1 MAEWQTVRLGEI
13 VKTNQSTYSPKE
25 NWQFVNYLDTGNI
38 TMNKID
44 EIQNINTA
52 KDKLPSRARRKVK
65 TNSIIYS
72 TVRPNQLHYGIIK
85 KQPDN
90 FLVSTGFTVIDVN
103 YDKAVPDFIYYA
115 LTKQEVTEQLQAI
128 AEQSVSA
135 YPSLKPSDIENLEL
149 MLPDKKT
156 QERIVAILRSID
168 EKIKENNA
176 INNNL
181 EQQAQSI
188 FKEWFI
194 DNPENENWSNGTFS
208 ELIQSTLSGDWGKES
223 PTGNNTEKVYCVRG
237 ADIPEVRAGNKGKMP
252 TRYILPKNYA
262 SKKLTAGDIVVE
274 ISGGSPTQSTGR
286 CTAIS
291 ESLLNRYDSGMVCT
305 NFCRAIKP
313 LSGYSMFIYYYWQYL
328 YDKGVF
334 FSYENGTT
342 GIKNLDIS
350 GFLGTEPIIIPPKE
364 KVLAFDDYCQTV
376 FDCIFANGK
385 KVNSCLNFVT
395 LYFQNLCLVSLM
407 SLTST
412 SKPLNYCL

>member
-44 EIQNINTA
+44 EIQYINTA
-52 KDKLPSRARRKVK
+52 KDKLPSRAKRKVK

-85 KQPDN
+85 EQPDN

-135 YPSLKPSDIENLEL
+135 YPSLKPSDIENLEF

-181 EQQAQSI
+181 EQQAMAL
-188 FKEWFI
+188 FKSWFI
-194 DNPENENWSNGTFS
+194 DFEPFNRQVPKTWINGV
-208 ELIQSTLSGDWGKES
+208 LGDF
-223 PTGNNTEKVYCVRG
+223 
-237 ADIPEVRAGNKGKMP
+237 
-252 TRYILPKNYA
+252 
-262 SKKLTAGDIVVE
+262 VE
-274 ISGGSPTQSTGR
+274 IKRGGSPRPIQNFLS
-286 CTAIS
+286 
-291 ESLLNRYDSGMVCT
+291 DSGFHWLKISDAT
-305 NFCRAIKP
+305 GISSPFINEIKEYIIEAGLKKTVYLKSGSLV
-313 LSGYSMFIYYYWQYL
+313 LSNSATPGLPKILDIDTCIHDGWLYFPSSKFSNEYL
-328 YDKGVF
+328 Y
-334 FSYENGTT
+334 
-342 GIKNLDIS
+342 
-350 GFLGTEPIIIPPKE
+350 
-364 KVLAFDDYCQTV
+364 
-376 FDCIFANGK
+376 
-385 KVNSCLNFVT
+385 
-395 LYFQNLCLVSLM
+395 LYFKHIRDNLIALGNGSVFTNLKTDILKNYPTYLPTEDVLKKFDGLVQPIFSMILSKTREIKRLAEIRDTLLPKLM
-407 SLTST
+407 SGELDVSDIE
-412 SKPLNYCL
+412 L

>member
-181 EQQAQSI
+181 EQQTQAI
-188 FKEWFI
+188 FKSWFVDFELNYGI
-194 DNPENENWSNGTFS
+194 MPSDWKVSQLGSIAKISTEVFSPAKNPNVEVEHYSIPAYDEKRYPVFETSNGIKSNKYRLSSNSVMISKLNPDTKRIWRPYCISDNPICSTEFIVYEPINPLNRDFIYSIIDSIGFSAFLCSHTTGSTNSRQRATPSITLTYDIIVPDEKTIQAFCSIVSPMYDTIENNIKENQKLA
-208 ELIQSTLSGDWGKES
+208 E
-223 PTGNNTEKVYCVRG
+223 
-237 ADIPEVRAGNKGKMP
+237 
-252 TRYILPKNYA
+252 TRDKLLPK
-262 SKKLTAGDIVVE
+262 
-274 ISGGSPTQSTGR
+274 
-286 CTAIS
+286 
-291 ESLLNRYDSGMVCT
+291 
-305 NFCRAIKP
+305 
-313 LSGYSMFIYYYWQYL
+313 
-328 YDKGVF
+328 
-334 FSYENGTT
+334 
-342 GIKNLDIS
+342 
-350 GFLGTEPIIIPPKE
+350 
-364 KVLAFDDYCQTV
+364 
-376 FDCIFANGK
+376 
-385 KVNSCLNFVT
+385 
-395 LYFQNLCLVSLM
+395 LM
-407 SLTST
+407 SGELDVSNIE
-412 SKPLNYCL
+412 L